1 MGFAPENKSGGTPN
15 QEENC
20 GSGMLMVAIFA
31 AGKRLAPQF
40 KISTSFYLLKAC
52 GKLCL
57 HCLNT
62 MGLRSKI

>member
-1 MGFAPENKSGGTPN
+1 MGLAPENESGGAPN

-20 GSGMLMVAIFA
+20 GTGMLMVAIFA

-40 KISTSFYLLKAC
+40 KISTSLYILKAC
-52 GKLCL
+52 EKFCL